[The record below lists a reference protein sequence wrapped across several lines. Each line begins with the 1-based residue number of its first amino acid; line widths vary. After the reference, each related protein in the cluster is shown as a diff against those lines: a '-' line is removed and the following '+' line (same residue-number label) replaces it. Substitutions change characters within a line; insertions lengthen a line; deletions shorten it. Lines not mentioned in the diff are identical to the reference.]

1 MKITKVLGL
10 SFLLFDFIGTSFPEA
25 VHAKDAA
32 AVLDVFGHEVQ
43 AGARYLIVAPST
55 DNTTTLAV
63 TINGQVLCNSDVI
76 LSTLNE
82 SLPITFSPVI
92 QSTDSVIREG
102 THLNVNFAG
111 PIAMCAMAGVTPM
124 WKIRFST
131 TLKGYIVTTGN
142 VDRLNRFKITKYEG
156 DNSFYQLS
164 FCPMSEPF
172 CECSCVPVSVNGDKN
187 LVPGAGPLL
196 VMFEPDE

>member
-10 SFLLFDFIGTSFPEA
+10 SFLLFAFIGTSFPEA

-131 TLKGYIVTTGN
+131 TLKGYIVTTGG

-172 CECSCVPVSVNGDKN
+172 CECSCVPVGVNGDKN
-187 LVPGAGPLL
+187 LVPGASPLL

>member
-1 MKITKVLGL
+1 MKITEVLGL
-10 SFLLFDFIGTSFPEA
+10 SFLLFAFIGTSFPEA

-111 PIAMCAMAGVTPM
+111 PGAMCLMGGVTPM

-131 TLKGYIVTTGN
+131 TLKGYIVTTGG

-172 CECSCVPVSVNGDKN
+172 CECSCIPVGVNGDKN
-187 LVPGAGPLL
+187 LVPGAVPLL

>member
-10 SFLLFDFIGTSFPEA
+10 SFLLFAFIGTSFPEA

-32 AVLDVFGHEVQ
+32 AVLDVFGHEMQ

-63 TINGQVLCNSDVI
+63 TINCQVLCNSDVI

-111 PIAMCAMAGVTPM
+111 PIATCFMAGVTSM

-131 TLKGYIVTTGN
+131 TSKGFIVTTGG
-142 VDRLNRFKITKYEG
+142 VDRLNRFVITKSEVG
-156 DNSFYQLS
+156 VNS
-164 FCPMSEPF
+164 
-172 CECSCVPVSVNGDKN
+172 DTN

>member
-1 MKITKVLGL
+1 MKITKFLGL
-10 SFLLFDFIGTSFPEA
+10 SFILFAFAATSFPEA

-32 AVLDVFGHEVQ
+32 AVLDVFGNEVQ
-43 AGARYLIVAPST
+43 AGARYIIVAPSN

-63 TINGQVLCNSDVI
+63 TATSKIICNSDVI

-82 SLPITFSPVI
+82 SLPITFSPAI
-92 QSTDSVIREG
+92 KSNDGVIREG
-102 THLNVNFAG
+102 SYLNVNFDAPSCRMG
-111 PIAMCAMAGVTPM
+111 GVTTM
-124 WKIRFST
+124 WMIESEG
-131 TLKGYIVTTGN
+131 LIVTTGG

-172 CECSCVPVSVNGDKN
+172 CDCSCVPVGVNSDKHLSPN
-187 LVPGAGPLL
+187 VGPLL
-196 VMFEPDE
+196 VMFEPDAY

>member
-1 MKITKVLGL
+1 MG
-10 SFLLFDFIGTSFPEA
+10 
-25 VHAKDAA
+25 
-32 AVLDVFGHEVQ
+32 
-43 AGARYLIVAPST
+43 
-55 DNTTTLAV
+55 
-63 TINGQVLCNSDVI
+63 
-76 LSTLNE
+76 
-82 SLPITFSPVI
+82 
-92 QSTDSVIREG
+92 
-102 THLNVNFAG
+102 
-111 PIAMCAMAGVTPM
+111 GVTPM

-131 TLKGYIVTTGN
+131 TLKGYIVTTGG

-172 CECSCVPVSVNGDKN
+172 CECSCVPVGVNGDKN

>member
-1 MKITKVLGL
+1 MKITKVLRL
-10 SFLLFDFIGTSFPEA
+10 SFLLFAFIGTSFPEA

-63 TINGQVLCNSDVI
+63 TINGQCHPRRNPSKCELCRANCHVRNGRRD
-76 LSTLNE
+76 
-82 SLPITFSPVI
+82 
-92 QSTDSVIREG
+92 
-102 THLNVNFAG
+102 
-111 PIAMCAMAGVTPM
+111 TPCG
-124 WKIRFST
+124 KIRFST
-131 TLKGYIVTTGN
+131 TLKGYIVTTGG

-172 CECSCVPVSVNGDKN
+172 CECSCVPVGVNGDKN
-187 LVPGAGPLL
+187 LVPGASPLL

>member
-1 MKITKVLGL
+1 MKITSVLGL
-10 SFLLFDFIGTSFPEA
+10 SFLFFAFIGTSFPEA

-111 PIAMCAMAGVTPM
+111 PSAMCLMGGVTPM
-124 WKIRFST
+124 WKIGFST
-131 TLKGYIVTTGN
+131 TLKGYIVTTGG

-172 CECSCVPVSVNGDKN
+172 CECSCVPVGVNGDKN

>member
-25 VHAKDAA
+25 VNAKDAA

-131 TLKGYIVTTGN
+131 TLKGYIVTTV

-172 CECSCVPVSVNGDKN
+172 CECSCVPVGVNGDKN
-187 LVPGAGPLL
+187 LVPSAGPLL

>member
-131 TLKGYIVTTGN
+131 TLKGYIVTTVS

-196 VMFEPDE
+196 VMFEPD